1 MSRRGK
7 WTLTSVS
14 VLGIAALAVVVPSM
28 SRLHWDGGVSVAR
41 VTRDHFVRRV
51 YAEGHLE
58 ATEATP
64 VNAPVEVEGPFKIAW
79 LAPDGSRVKAGEVVV
94 RFDPTEM
101 EKNLADGKSDQQTAA
116 RKTEQRSV
124 ERDATLGGLSRDADV
139 ARLELQYAKEFQ
151 SKDPE
156 IFSRTDIIESE
167 IDEKLATRREA
178 SATGTRD
185 IQGNLASAD
194 LALLDID
201 RRKAELL
208 IEEARQGLQS
218 LEITAPHDG
227 ILVFERD
234 WRGELP
240 AVGAA
245 VWNGQPIAEIP
256 NLARMEA
263 QVYVLEADAGGLAV
277 GTAAEV
283 TVESHPE
290 EILKAT
296 VKHVDALAKRKDPRV
311 PIQYFEVTLE
321 LERDDPTMK
330 PGQRVSAILM
340 LDETEDALVIPRDA
354 VFGEDD
360 KKVVYVQR
368 GWEFEPVEVKLGVA
382 ALGRVVIESGL
393 EEGDLIALQNPL
405 RTVEDTR
412 REPSSAVGLSPRGR
426 PR

>member
-1 MSRRGK
+1 
-7 WTLTSVS
+7 
-14 VLGIAALAVVVPSM
+14 
-28 SRLHWDGGVSVAR
+28 
-41 VTRDHFVRRV
+41 
-51 YAEGHLE
+51 
-58 ATEATP
+58 
-64 VNAPVEVEGPFKIAW
+64 
-79 LAPDGSRVKAGEVVV
+79 
-94 RFDPTEM
+94 
-101 EKNLADGKSDQQTAA
+101 
-116 RKTEQRSV
+116 V

>member
-1 MSRRGK
+1 
-7 WTLTSVS
+7 
-14 VLGIAALAVVVPSM
+14 M